1 MKLTKI
7 EIKTTKHIE
16 EYLKGMIE
24 IIRESGSS
32 LSKKQID
39 EITNALRKIVHDER
53 ILKKGLNQINDHL
66 GYYKSIETRDISELK
81 KRLSETKDK
90 KKARTIQEEVFL
102 HSKMIEADNF
112 MQQYESAV
120 LQFIK
125 SFDILLNKAMQN
137 LENQNSNGA
146 LSNLEEAYKQLSGV
160 KHVYEKLEVLEK
172 DLLKLNKKVLHDLKK
187 EKAGK

>member
-39 EITNALRKIVHDER
+39 EITQALRKIVHDEI

-66 GYYKSIETRDISELK
+66 GYYKSVEKRDISELK

-90 KKARTIQEEVFL
+90 KKARTIQEEIFL
-102 HSKMIEADNF
+102 HSKMIEADDF
-112 MQQYESAV
+112 MQQYETVV

-125 SFDILLNKAMQN
+125 SFDILLNQAMQN
-137 LENQNSNGA
+137 LESHNSNAA
-146 LSNLEEAYKQLSGV
+146 LSNLEEAYKRLSGV

-172 DLLKLNKKVLHDLKK
+172 DLLKLNKKALHGLKE
-187 EKAGK
+187 EKKR